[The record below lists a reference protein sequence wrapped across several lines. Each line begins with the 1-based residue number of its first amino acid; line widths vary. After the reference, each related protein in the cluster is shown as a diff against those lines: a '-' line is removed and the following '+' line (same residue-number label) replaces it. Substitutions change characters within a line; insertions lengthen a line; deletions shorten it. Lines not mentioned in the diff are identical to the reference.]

1 MPTAMT
7 HVPTQLNRNNSY
19 WIDVDQRYALQ
30 TWPKYQVA
38 LERGE
43 GCWLWDVEG
52 KRYLDMMAG
61 QLCVAVGHSHPDLV
75 KAVQTQAQ
83 RLMQT
88 GSPFVTPEEAGLSR
102 KLAELATGNLSKSF
116 FGCTGSDSNET
127 AIRMARF
134 CTGRSEMVGMVGGY
148 HGSTYGAW
156 SVTSRGYRRNRP
168 QYGVGLPGVS
178 FIPLPE
184 HYHCPFC
191 IERETCLDCL
201 LYGLRIIDE
210 TTSGR
215 PSAVFVEPVVGGT
228 VTVLSEPYMR
238 ELRRYCDERGAL
250 LIVDEAVT
258 GIGRTGKWFALDH
271 WGVEPDMI
279 TLSKGLGGAVPL
291 SAVVVSD
298 KIAEKLESEGY
309 MNTTS
314 HRGDPFLCGAAL
326 ANIDI
331 IEREGLLKNAETMG
345 EYLRAGLEGLKAR
358 HEVIGDVR
366 GLGLFLG
373 MEFVKDRASKEPAL
387 EIMSKVENYCLEN
400 GLILFTTPGVAVM
413 RFAPPLTINKA
424 EVDYAISIL
433 DAGIRSA
440 FALTG
445 TKKSKAG
452 RSLQQRRESQH
463 EKV

>member
-1 MPTAMT
+1 MKTAAGLQARESAT
-7 HVPTQLNRNNSY
+7 LDNSY
-19 WIDVDQRYALQ
+19 WVDVDQAHTLQ
-30 TWPKYQVA
+30 TWPKYPVA

-61 QLCVAVGHSHPDLV
+61 QLCVAVGHAHPDLV
-75 KAVQTQAQ
+75 KAMHEQIR

-88 GSPFVTPEEAGLSR
+88 GSPFVTPEEASLSR
-102 KLAELATGNLSKSF
+102 KLAELCPGDVGKSF
-116 FGCTGSDSNET
+116 YGCTGSDANET

-134 CTGRSEMVGMVGGY
+134 CTGRSEMVAMVGGY

-191 IERETCLDCL
+191 QGKKECLECL
-201 LYGLRIIDE
+201 RYGLRMVDE

-228 VTVLSEPYMR
+228 VTVLTEPYMR
-238 ELRRYCDERGAL
+238 ELRRFCDERDAL

-271 WGVEPDMI
+271 WGVVPDII

-291 SAVVVSD
+291 SAVVVNKKVAD
-298 KIAEKLESEGY
+298 NLETNGY

-314 HRGDPFLCGAAL
+314 HRGDPLLCGAAL

-331 IEREGLLKNAETMG
+331 IEREGLLEHAEEMG
-345 EYLRAGLEGLKAR
+345 QYLRAGLSSLKSD

-373 MEFVKDRASKEPAL
+373 MEFVKDRGSKEPAL
-387 EIMSKVENYCLEN
+387 DIMTKVEQHCLEN

-413 RFAPPLTINKA
+413 RFAPPLTITKA
-424 EVDYAISIL
+424 QIDFAVSVI
-433 DAGIRSA
+433 DAGIKSA
-440 FALTG
+440 
-445 TKKSKAG
+445 
-452 RSLQQRRESQH
+452 
-463 EKV
+463 VN